1 MKMLQA
7 KMDDQLVNEA
17 EEILKDLGL
26 NRSTALKIYQQQIVL
41 NKGLPFEVKL
51 PYEPNEE
58 TIAALKEDLSDSKA
72 YSSSDELW
80 KATNKFKRDS
90 KLCRSLP
97 SSIDSVTGVCYI

>member
-1 MKMLQA
+1 
-7 KMDDQLVNEA
+7 MDDQLVNEA

-26 NRSTALKIYQQQIVL
+26 NRSTALKIYYQQFVL
-41 NKGLPFEVKL
+41 NKGLPFEVEL

-80 KATNKFKRDS
+80 KAISKFKRDS

>member
-1 MKMLQA
+1 MGGNRKKMLQGR
-7 KMDDQLVNEA
+7 MDDQLVDEA
-17 EEILKDLGL
+17 EKILKNLGL
-26 NRSTALKIYQQQIVL
+26 KRSTVLKIYHQQIDL

-80 KATNKFKRDS
+80 KD
-90 KLCRSLP
+90 
-97 SSIDSVTGVCYI
+97 IGI